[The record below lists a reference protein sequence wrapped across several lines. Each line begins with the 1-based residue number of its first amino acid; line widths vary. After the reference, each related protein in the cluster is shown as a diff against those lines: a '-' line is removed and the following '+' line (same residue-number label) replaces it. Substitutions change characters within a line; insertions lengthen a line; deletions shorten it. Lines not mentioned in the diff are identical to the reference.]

1 MAEATSLAVVAE
13 ATGNGPARMEF
24 ARTFRHWMT
33 TPRAVR
39 RAFPESALATIRA
52 AIAASEQS
60 HSGEIRFA
68 VEAAL
73 PWSYLKRE
81 AAARERAEMVF
92 SKLRV
97 WDTEQN
103 NGVLLYVE
111 LADHQIHIVAD
122 RGIGRFVGKEEWTA
136 IAQKMRDAFRSGDFL
151 AGTVAGIEAIGAALA
166 RHFPL
171 ENGARNP
178 DELPNEPAVL

>member
-1 MAEATSLAVVAE
+1 
-13 ATGNGPARMEF
+13 MELT
-24 ARTFRHWMT
+24 RILRHWAT

-39 RAFPESALATIRA
+39 RAFPEPALAAIHQ
-52 AIAASEQS
+52 AIAESELS
-60 HSGEIRFA
+60 HAGEIRFA

-73 PWSYLKRE
+73 PWSYLKRD

-97 WDTEQN
+97 WDTDQN
-103 NGVLLYVE
+103 NGVLIYVV

-122 RGIGRFVGKEEWTA
+122 RGLRGLVDNEQWNA
-136 IAQKMRDAFRSGDFL
+136 IAQAMRDRYRGGDFL
-151 AGTVAGIEAIGAALA
+151 SGTIAGIRAVGELLA
-166 RHFPL
+166 QHFPL
-171 ENGARNP
+171 QDGARDT